1 VTERKGHTV
10 MRKRSLLIDHIIPEY
25 VDKPNQACLEMYL
38 LYQIRDLVEYVQ
50 AMNLML
56 IWMS

>member
-1 VTERKGHTV
+1 

-25 VDKPNQACLEMYL
+25 VDEPNQTCLEMYL
-38 LYQIRDLVEYVQ
+38 LYQIRDLVGHVQ

-56 IWMS
+56 I